1 MSIDPSA
8 TAERVT
14 AGIDWAKD
22 DHAVCVAGGQGEV
35 LERFTVAHDA
45 AGLRQLAARLLRA
58 GARQAGIERSDGPVV
73 DTLMEA
79 GLTVFVIPP
88 GQIKNLRSRYGSAGN
103 KDDRFDAYVL
113 ADVVRT
119 DARRLRPLEPGSDQT
134 TALRS
139 TVRARRDLVSHRVAA
154 ANQLRAHL
162 ETAFPGAA
170 ALFAE
175 VDSEIT
181 LAFLSRFTTQE
192 QADWLSPRRLATW
205 LKSVAYSGRTDP
217 AVLHARLLAA
227 PRGHAGPHASALAG
241 VTDALVAVLRALN
254 TQIQALAASIET
266 QLAAHPD
273 AVIFQSLPRSG
284 TVRAARL
291 LAEIGD
297 ARGRFPSRDSLTCL
311 AGVAPSTRQSGKAK
325 TVTFRWGAD
334 KQLRDALCDF
344 AGDSRRASPW
354 AADLY
359 DKAIA
364 RGCDHPHAVR
374 ILARAWA
381 HIIWRCWQD
390 HAPYDPDAHNSLQ
403 TLLRQRQPAVAESQR
418 G

>member
-8 TAERVT
+8 AAVRVT
-14 AGIDWAKD
+14 AGVDWAKD
-22 DHAVCVAGGQGEV
+22 DHAVCVVGGEGEV
-35 LERFTVAHDA
+35 LDRFDVRHDA
-45 AGLRQLAARLLRA
+45 AGLKRMAARLLRA
-58 GARQAGIERSDGPVV
+58 GAGQVGIERGDGPVAG
-73 DTLMEA
+73 TLLAA

-88 GQIKNLRSRYGSAGN
+88 AQVKNLRSRYGSAGN

-119 DARRLRPLEPGSDQT
+119 DVRRLRPVVCDSEQT

-139 TVRARRDLVSHRVAA
+139 SVRARRDLVGHRVAA

-162 ETAFPGAA
+162 QGVFPAAA
-170 ALFAE
+170 ALFADI
-175 VDSEIT
+175 DSAIT
-181 LAFLSRFTTQE
+181 LAFLGRFTTQE
-192 QADWLSPRRLATW
+192 QADWLSPRRLAAW
-205 LKSVAYSGRTDP
+205 LASVAYTGGTDP
-217 AVLHARLLAA
+217 AVLHARLVSA
-227 PRGHAGPHASALAG
+227 PRGATGQYAGVHAGTTL
-241 VTDALVAVLRALN
+241 ALVAVLRALN
-254 TQIQALAASIET
+254 AQIQALAASIGD

-273 AVIFQSLPRSG
+273 AAIFTSLPRSG
-284 TVRAARL
+284 IVRAARL

-297 ARGRFPSRDSLTCL
+297 ARGRFPTRDSLTCL
-311 AGVAPSTRQSGKAK
+311 AGVAPSTRQSGKVK
-325 TVTFRWGAD
+325 SVTFRWGAD

-354 AADLY
+354 ATALY

-381 HIIWRCWQD
+381 HVIWRCWQD
-390 HAPYDPDAHNSLQ
+390 NLPYDPAAHNSLQ
-403 TLLRQRQPAVAESQR
+403 ALLNQDQPAAA
-418 G
+418 

>member
-1 MSIDPSA
+1 MSIAPHP
-8 TAERVT
+8 TPVRVT
-14 AGIDWAKD
+14 AGVDWAKD
-22 DHAVCVAGGQGEV
+22 DHAICVVGDQGQV
-35 LERFTVAHDA
+35 IDRFTVAHDA
-45 AGLRQLAARLLRA
+45 AGLRQMAARLLRA
-58 GARQAGIERSDGPVV
+58 GVEQVGIERGDGPVV
-73 DTLMEA
+73 DTLLAA

-88 GQIKNLRSRYGSAGN
+88 SQVKNLRSRYGSAGN

-119 DARRLRPLEPGSDQT
+119 DARRLRPLVTDHPAT

-139 TVRARRDLVSHRVAA
+139 ATRARKDLVIHRVAA

-162 ETAFPGAA
+162 QIVFPAA
-170 ALFAE
+170 TTLFADI
-175 VDSEIT
+175 DSAIT
-181 LAFLSRFTTQE
+181 LAFLDRFATQDA
-192 QADWLSPRRLATW
+192 ADWLSPTRLATW
-205 LKSVAYSGRTDP
+205 LKSVHYSGGVQA
-217 AVLHARLLAA
+217 AVLHARLVAA
-227 PRGHAGPHASALAG
+227 PRGATGAHAVTHAGTTA
-241 VTDALVAVLRALN
+241 ALVAVLRTLN
-254 TQIQALAASIET
+254 AQIQVLATSIGT
-266 QLAAHPD
+266 QLDAHPD
-273 AVIFQSLPRSG
+273 AAIFTSLPRSG
-284 TVRAARL
+284 RIRAARL

-297 ARGRFPSRDSLTCL
+297 ARGRFPTRDSLTCL
-311 AGVAPSTRQSGKAK
+311 AGVAPSTRQSGKVK

-390 HAPYDPDAHNSLQ
+390 HVAYDPAAHTSLQ
-403 TLLRQRQPAVAESQR
+403 AILNQDQPMAA
-418 G
+418 